1 MNIKKENVKKYSDF
15 CSPYYYFYDIE
26 EEEKENG
33 IEEENDD
40 KIDDSENFINTL
52 NENVITELKHTRY
65 SNEKKIIRIFGPKK
79 NGKSTLIYYYF
90 GMRRYIPNSEEKL
103 IDDFI
108 NKEIMFKIKDIT
120 YNNDINN
127 IDNSIV
133 YLEETEKIFEDNIHF
148 IKEEYNKEM
157 KREEKLEASN
167 DIPFYNSNYDNI
179 LKTFSLYKNNDK
191 KFDITLSK
199 NNQNTIFQKEFN
211 ITRNDLIGFFRSCY
225 LNNDFFKSTIFSNE
239 NKEKTLFY
247 EFEGLFKSYSIY
259 KFFITKFMDFYD
271 YSKNIIQIA
280 YFVLN
285 FMMKYNKNNARYFI
299 ILDSLSSDLFKEL
312 DEFESDAR
320 KDNNCFIIEIYKNE
334 KIENIFY
341 NNIISPKLEDDI
353 LVIYE
358 STYSDISLVDDLTQ
372 NEKQFLLTNFGNS
385 LFYYQKFKKI
395 KNENKFLKDNI
406 NEVEQD
412 LLKDFSNKDEGKAF
426 YIYLLLKIER
436 NDNIN
441 DENIIKKLNL
451 NYFFIQKEE
460 DSIHLKLLP
469 FVENIIRNF
478 KKMPLENILYTEFFQ
493 KNDEYSKGS
502 ILEYL
507 EKNEI
512 KKYL

>member
-1 MNIKKENVKKYSDF
+1 
-15 CSPYYYFYDIE
+15 
-26 EEEKENG
+26 
-33 IEEENDD
+33 
-40 KIDDSENFINTL
+40 
-52 NENVITELKHTRY
+52 
-65 SNEKKIIRIFGPKK
+65 
-79 NGKSTLIYYYF
+79 
-90 GMRRYIPNSEEKL
+90 
-103 IDDFI
+103 
-108 NKEIMFKIKDIT
+108 
-120 YNNDINN
+120 
-127 IDNSIV
+127 
-133 YLEETEKIFEDNIHF
+133 
-148 IKEEYNKEM
+148 
-157 KREEKLEASN
+157 
-167 DIPFYNSNYDNI
+167 
-179 LKTFSLYKNNDK
+179 
-191 KFDITLSK
+191 
-199 NNQNTIFQKEFN
+199 
-211 ITRNDLIGFFRSCY
+211 
-225 LNNDFFKSTIFSNE
+225 
-239 NKEKTLFY
+239 
-247 EFEGLFKSYSIY
+247 
-259 KFFITKFMDFYD
+259 MDFYD

-358 STYSDISLVDDLTQ
+358 STYSDISLVDDLTL
-372 NEKQFLLTNFGNS
+372 NEKQFLLINFGNS